1 MKIQRDN
8 TVEKIHFVLA
18 VLSYAFTQKPNT
30 VISRE
35 PFTPSERRAVLSL
48 ASLYSFRMLGLFMVL
63 PLIAVY
69 AADLPGAT
77 PATLGLALGGYGL
90 TQACL
95 QVPMGWLSDRLGRKP
110 IVLAGLAIFIAG
122 SVVAAMAETMT
133 GLILGRLLQGGGAIA
148 AALMALA
155 ADYTRD
161 DQRTKAMAVIGASI
175 GASFIIALVLGPSL
189 AALGGLSLVFWVTAG
204 LGACGVLLVVLVLP
218 PVTRSAQGAA
228 GHGLKVSEL
237 RAAIHGRGLP
247 TLYASVF
254 LLHLMLMAAF
264 VAVPARLATTIGLP
278 ADHHWV
284 VYLAAVLLSLPGVML
299 LLRGKRRSGNNPRF
313 ILVVALLLIAI
324 GLLAAVGWPNLW
336 GVGIGLAVFFTGF
349 NTMEAS
355 LPALVSQLAPS
366 EFRGTAMGLFSTS
379 QFLGAFVGGSVG
391 GLALQWGGVSA
402 LAGMLSLLALIWLPL
417 VLRWQMAPSE
427 TSKND
432 QTLSPS

>member
-1 MKIQRDN
+1 M
-8 TVEKIHFVLA
+8 
-18 VLSYAFTQKPNT
+18 
-30 VISRE
+30 ISRE

-110 IVLAGLAIFIAG
+110 IVLAGLFVFIAG
-122 SVVAAMAETMT
+122 SVVAAMAETMA
-133 GLILGRLLQGGGAIA
+133 GIIWGRLLQGGGAIA

-175 GASFIIALVLGPSL
+175 GVSFIIALVLGPSL

-204 LGACGVLLVVLVLP
+204 LGVCGVLLVVLILP
-218 PVTRSAQGAA
+218 PVTRTAQGAS
-228 GHGLKVSEL
+228 GHGLKISEL
-237 RAAIHGRGLP
+237 SAAIHGRGLP

-264 VAVPARLATTIGLP
+264 VAVPGRLVSTIGFP
-278 ADHHWV
+278 ADHHWA

-313 ILVVALLLIAI
+313 ILIVALLLIVV
-324 GLLAAVGWPNLW
+324 GLLAAISVPNLW
-336 GVGIGLAVFFTGF
+336 GLGVGLAVFFTGF

-355 LPALVSQLAPS
+355 LPALVSQLAPT
-366 EFRGTAMGLFSTS
+366 EYRGTAMGLFSTS

-391 GLALQWGGVSA
+391 GLALQWGGILA
-402 LAGMLSLLALIWLPL
+402 LATMLGVLAVVWLPL
-417 VLRWQMAPSE
+417 MLRWQMNSPV
-427 TSKND
+427 TTKND
-432 QTLSPS
+432 QSLSPS